1 MTKTDMTDARVLQ
14 LLETYGAWPM
24 AWPEEER
31 EAAEA
36 HLAAHPERF
45 ADALAEARLLDA
57 AFEAEPMPERDASLA
72 ARILADAPQS
82 RAARDSLG
90 ARLSRLLMPNGRRWP
105 AGAALASLGMGLFA
119 GYTASASSVPATGYE
134 TEAEAVVYAALGYD
148 QYDTYLEEAPLDE

>member
-1 MTKTDMTDARVLQ
+1 MRQTDMTDARVLQ

-45 ADALAEARLLDA
+45 TDALAQARLLDA
-57 AFEAEPMPERDASLA
+57 AFEAEPMPEPDASLA
-72 ARILADAPQS
+72 ARILAEAP
-82 RAARDSLG
+82 RAQTARTGLG
-90 ARLSRLLMPNGRRWP
+90 TRLARTLMPNGRRWP

>member
-1 MTKTDMTDARVLQ
+1 MTKTGMTDARVLQ

-45 ADALAEARLLDA
+45 ADVLAEARLLDA
-57 AFEAEPMPERDASLA
+57 AFEAEPMAEPDPSLA

-82 RAARDSLG
+82 RAAREGLG
-90 ARLSRLLMPNGRRWP
+90 VRLSRLLMPNGRRWP

-119 GYTASASSVPATGYE
+119 GYTASASSVAAPGFE

-148 QYDTYLEEAPLDE
+148 QYETYLEEAPLDE

>member
-1 MTKTDMTDARVLQ
+1 MRQTDMTDARVLQ

-36 HLAAHPERF
+36 HLAAHTERF
-45 ADALAEARLLDA
+45 ADALAEAQLLDA
-57 AFEAEPMPERDASLA
+57 AFEAEPMPEPYPSLA
-72 ARILADAPQS
+72 ARILADAPQP
-82 RAARDSLG
+82 RTARDSLG
-90 ARLSRLLMPNGRRWP
+90 ARLSRILMPNGQRWP

-119 GYTASASSVPATGYE
+119 GYTASASSVPATYE